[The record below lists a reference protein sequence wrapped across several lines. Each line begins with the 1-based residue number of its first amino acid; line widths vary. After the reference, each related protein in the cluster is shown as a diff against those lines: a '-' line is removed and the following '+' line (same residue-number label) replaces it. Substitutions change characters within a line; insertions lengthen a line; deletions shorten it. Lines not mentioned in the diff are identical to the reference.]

1 MSTRRQFGKQM
12 VSLVTTYTLLE
23 SLFLTDAFGKPIKPI
38 ADHWAKQLNELCL
51 DLKKSSLSQIQWQEQ
66 IENLLGSVEMNDVL
80 KFIDFERLTKN
91 FQYAD
96 LGVSTKPVVFPT
108 IEGLPANTAFVKKM
122 FGLQKDRSIIP
133 HGHSNMTSSHLVLKG
148 ELSLRQFEKVEE
160 EKNHLVIKP
169 TVDRIAGLG
178 DASSISDERNNIHW
192 FIANSQHAFTFD
204 VIMLDLGGKHY
215 DIHNIDIRDGEKISN
230 GLIRAEKMDV
240 EAALKKYGKESH
252 H

>member
-1 MSTRRQFGKQM
+1 MSTRRQFGKQL

-23 SLFLTDAFGKPIKPI
+23 SLFLTDAFGKPIQPI
-38 ADHWAKQLNELCL
+38 TDHWAKQLNEICL
-51 DLKKSSLSQIQWQEQ
+51 DLKRSSLSQRQWQDQ
-66 IENLLGSVEMNDVL
+66 IENLFRSIEMNDLL
-80 KFIDFERLTKN
+80 KFIDFEKLTRN

-108 IEGLPANTAFVKKM
+108 MEGLPSNTVFVKKI
-122 FGLQKDRSIIP
+122 FGLQKERSIIP

-148 ELSLRQFEKVEE
+148 ELALRQFEKIEE
-160 EKNHLVIKP
+160 DENHVVIKP
-169 TVDRIAGLG
+169 TVDRIATRG
-178 DASSISDERNNIHW
+178 DTSSISDERNNIHW

-204 VIMLDLGGKHY
+204 VIMLDLNGKHY

-230 GLIRAEKMDV
+230 GMIRAAKMDV
-240 EAALKKYGKESH
+240 DDALKKYGKETH

>member
-1 MSTRRQFGKQM
+1 MGTRRQFGKQLL
-12 VSLVTTYTLLE
+12 SLMTTYSLLE
-23 SLFLTDAFGKPIKPI
+23 CLFLTDAFGKPVQPI
-38 ADHWAKQLNELCL
+38 TNHWAKQLNELCL
-51 DLKKSSLSQIQWQEQ
+51 DLKKTSLSQVQWQAHVEK
-66 IENLLGSVEMNDVL
+66 LLGSIEINDLL
-80 KFIDFERLTKN
+80 KFIDFENLIRN

-96 LGVSTKPVVFPT
+96 LGVATKPVVFPT
-108 IEGLPANTAFVKKM
+108 VEGLPANTVFVKKI

-148 ELSLRQFEKVEE
+148 ALALRQFEKVEE
-160 EKNHLVIKP
+160 DEGHLVVKP
-169 TVDRIAGLG
+169 TVDRIAGVG
-178 DASSISDERNNIHW
+178 DASSISDEKNNIHW
-192 FIANSQHAFTFD
+192 FIANTQHAFTFD

-215 DIHNIDIRDGEKISN
+215 DIHNIDIRGGEKIAN

>member
-1 MSTRRQFGKQM
+1 MSTRRQFGRQL
-12 VSLVTTYTLLE
+12 VSLMTVYSLLE
-23 SLFLTDAFGKPIKPI
+23 TLYLTDAFGKPIKPI
-38 ADHWAKQLNELCL
+38 TDHWAKQLNTLCL
-51 DLKKSSLSQIQWQEQ
+51 DLKKSALSQRQWQDQ
-66 IENLLGSVEMNDVL
+66 IEQLLSSIEMNDL
-80 KFIDFERLTKN
+80 LAFIDFEKLIHN

-96 LGVSTKPVVFPT
+96 LGVHTKPVKFPSV
-108 IEGLPANTAFVKKM
+108 EGLPTNTVFVKKI

-148 ELSLRQFEKVEE
+148 ELALRQFEKVEE
-160 EKNHLVIKP
+160 DTSHVIIKP
-169 TVDRIAGLG
+169 TVDRIAAVG

-215 DIHNIDIRDGEKISN
+215 DIHNIDIRDGENISN
-230 GLIRAEKMDV
+230 GLIRAAKMDV
-240 EAALKKYGKESH
+240 DAALKKYGKETH

>member
-1 MSTRRQFGKQM
+1 MSTRRQFGKQL

-23 SLFLTDAFGKPIKPI
+23 SLFLTDAFGKPIQPI
-38 ADHWAKQLNELCL
+38 TDHWAKQLNEICL
-51 DLKKSSLSQIQWQEQ
+51 DLKRSSLSQRQWQDQ
-66 IENLLGSVEMNDVL
+66 IENLFRSIEMNDLL
-80 KFIDFERLTKN
+80 KFIDFEKLTRN

-108 IEGLPANTAFVKKM
+108 MEGLPSNTVFVKKI
-122 FGLQKDRSIIP
+122 FGLQKERSIIP

-148 ELSLRQFEKVEE
+148 ELALRQFEKIEE
-160 EKNHLVIKP
+160 DENHVVIKP
-169 TVDRIAGLG
+169 TVDRIATRG
-178 DASSISDERNNIHW
+178 DTSSISDERNNIHW

-204 VIMLDLGGKHY
+204 VIMLDLNGKRY

-230 GLIRAEKMDV
+230 GMIRAAKMDV
-240 EAALKKYGKESH
+240 DDALKKYGKETH